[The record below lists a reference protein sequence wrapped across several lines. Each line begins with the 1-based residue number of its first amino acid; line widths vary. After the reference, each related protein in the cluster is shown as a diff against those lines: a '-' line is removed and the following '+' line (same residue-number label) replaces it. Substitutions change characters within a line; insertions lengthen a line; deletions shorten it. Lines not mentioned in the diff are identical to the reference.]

1 MKRFVLIAVILLID
15 AAFAMR
21 LPLGKAHGLPVTIE
35 IKDSS
40 YQNAVDAKNK
50 IHLVKFKIIQ
60 KDEFEDILHVAIVY
74 APNTK
79 NGDMLRIPIL
89 TSQEIDEK
97 SKITIRQGEFLISRE
112 MLTRSKATLSI
123 TTEKNMNIGPYV
135 FMLDDFLE

>member
-1 MKRFVLIAVILLID
+1 MKRLTLIALILLVD
-15 AAFAMR
+15 ASAMR
-21 LPLGKAHGLPVTIE
+21 LPLGKAHRLPVTIE

-60 KDEFEDILHVAIVY
+60 KDEFEDILDVSIVC

-79 NGDMLRIPIL
+79 KGDMLRIPIL

-97 SKITIRQGEFLISRE
+97 SKIAIRQGEFLISRE
-112 MLTRSKATLSI
+112 MLTGSKATLSI
-123 TTEKNMNIGPYV
+123 TTEKSVGIGPYV
-135 FMLDDFLE
+135 FMLDAFLE